1 MNTIYRLLS
10 VILIPLTLII
20 ISHQGRGEGEGWLGG
35 YIINPSIAYAEEK
48 ITTHIPET
56 VETEPVELPKP
67 VKKSGGF
74 GWGSLLLIVLV
85 AGGVAAAAGGGG
97 GTSSSS
103 SGGGGGGGTGT
114 YNVTW

>member
-10 VILIPLTLII
+10 VILIPLFLTY
-20 ISHQGRGEGEGWLGG
+20 SGG

-74 GWGSLLLIVLV
+74 GWGTLLLIVLV

-97 GTSSSS
+97 AGSSSPSTTSTTSSIGDIAVS
-103 SGGGGGGGTGT
+103 
-114 YNVTW
+114 W